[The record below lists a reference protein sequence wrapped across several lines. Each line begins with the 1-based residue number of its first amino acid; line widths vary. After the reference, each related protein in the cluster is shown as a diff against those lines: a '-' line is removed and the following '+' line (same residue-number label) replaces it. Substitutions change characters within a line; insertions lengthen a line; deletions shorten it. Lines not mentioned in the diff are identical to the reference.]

1 MTRTLRFCAFT
12 LLALLFVCA
21 GVPGCAKKGDSSIAI
36 WEQMDPEEQKLLDA
50 RLAAFQAAH
59 PGVKVT
65 RLHFETELLRT
76 QFQTAALAGSGPCL
90 VFGPSDQ
97 IGPMSTMKLIQPLN
111 ELLGDEFL
119 SAFMEGSLDTLN
131 GQVYAVPD
139 QVGNHLALVYNKE
152 FVKEAP
158 VNTDELVAVAVKNTV
173 DDNRDGVIDRYGLV
187 FNTVEPFWLV
197 PFLGGFGGWIMDS
210 QSRPTLDSPAMV
222 KALTFVRDLR
232 IKHAVMPKECDY
244 QQAETLFKEGKA
256 AMIING
262 PWSWGGYISAGIDV
276 GVAPIPRISETGR
289 WPSPMVSSK
298 GYSVNVHCPK
308 DKIAAVKQLL
318 EFLTSTENQLD
329 SARKIKMLPARKAA
343 ADAIGSIGDPFLE
356 SSLAQLRLGRR
367 MPVVPEM
374 RAIWDSM
381 RPAFQNVL
389 NGETGPEV
397 AAGQMQKAA
406 VESIAKMKE

>member
-1 MTRTLRFCAFT
+1 MSTTVRCCAFT
-12 LLALLFVCA
+12 VLALLCLCA
-21 GVPGCAKKGDSSIAI
+21 GLSGCAKKQDNSIAI

-50 RLAAFQAAH
+50 RIVTFQASH
-59 PGVKVT
+59 PGVTVT

-76 QFQTAALAGSGPCL
+76 QFQTAALAGGGPCL

-111 ELLGDEFL
+111 QLLGDEFL
-119 SAFMEGSLDTLN
+119 SSFMAGSLDTLN

-139 QVGNHLALVYNKE
+139 QVGNHLALVYNKKY
-152 FVKEAP
+152 VKKAP
-158 VNTDELVAVAVKNTV
+158 ANTDELIAAARTNTV
-173 DDNRDGVIDRYGLV
+173 DENGDGVADRYGLV

-197 PFLGGFGGWIMDS
+197 PFLGGFGGWIMDA
-210 QSRPTLDSPAMV
+210 QFRPTLDSPAMV
-222 KALTFVRDLR
+222 KALAFVRDLR
-232 IKHAVMPKECDY
+232 LKYAVMPKECDY

-276 GVAPIPRISETGR
+276 GIAPIPKVSETGL

-308 DKIAAVKQLL
+308 EKMAVVKELL
-318 EFLTSTENQLD
+318 DFLTSTENQLD
-329 SARKIKMLPARKAA
+329 SARNLKMLPARKTA
-343 ADAIGSIGDPFLE
+343 ADAIESVGDPFLE
-356 SSLAQLRLGRR
+356 ISLAQLRLGRR

-389 NGETGPEV
+389 NGETSPE
-397 AAGQMQKAA
+397 AAAKQMQKAA